1 MLKKILLLFLFVM
14 SVPMSAV
21 FAQSSASLGKLDDI
35 SDEALQLAR
44 LHRYDDSAK
53 MLNYFSEQFLE
64 ATGEE
69 KLFSMDELRIIT
81 VAHNDALKAV
91 KDLEQE
97 DEEKINSI
105 TKFRLVM
112 DAVQS
117 THQPLWTSME
127 DQMMATFSQAKEAV
141 LTQNSKQFEN
151 KLDTL
156 LAQYDMIQPSL
167 KIDLDPER
175 VQKLDAR
182 LSFINQYRPQVF
194 SEKASQKELDELH
207 DDLVSIFD
215 EMTEDETD
223 PSLWWVIFTTGS
235 IIISTLSYVG
245 WRKYKGD
252 KEKQKP
258 SKGQND

>member
-1 MLKKILLLFLFVM
+1 MLKKILLLFIAVM
-14 SVPMSAV
+14 SVPMFAV
-21 FAQSSASLGKLDDI
+21 YAQSSASLGKLDDI

-53 MLNYFSEQFLE
+53 MLTYFSEKFLE

-81 VAHNDALKAV
+81 VAHNDAVKAV
-91 KDLEQE
+91 KDSGQ
-97 DEEKINSI
+97 DDKEKINSI

-127 DQMMATFSQAKEAV
+127 DQIMGTFSQAKDAV
-141 LTQNSKQFEN
+141 LSKDSQQFEN
-151 KLDTL
+151 QLDQL
-156 LAQYDMIQPSL
+156 LAQYDIIQPSL

-207 DDLVSIFD
+207 DDLASIFD